1 MKKGDF
7 VEIEFTGKTAEG
19 IIFDTNVKEDAKK
32 LNIENV
38 KPSIISLGN
47 KMFLEAIDEFLL
59 DKEIGEK
66 YSIFLTPDKAF
77 GKRSP
82 EMIRLMPIKIFHGQ
96 KVNPQIGMAFNFDGQ
111 IGKVISVS
119 GGRVR
124 VDFNNPIAGKDVI
137 YNIKILRK
145 VDDINEEVK
154 AVMDFFFKRE
164 FLFEVNEKDKKILI
178 SLKQEELQLK
188 PLFELLKD
196 KFKEILKCDIE
207 VTDKSNLP
215 KIPEK

>member
-7 VEIEFTGKTAEG
+7 VEIEFTGKTSDG
-19 IIFDTNVKEDAKK
+19 TIFDTNIKEDAKE
-32 LNIENV
+32 LNIKNV
-38 KPSIISLGN
+38 KSLIISLGN

-59 DKEIGEK
+59 DKEIGK
-66 YSIFLTPDKAF
+66 NYSISLTPDKAF

-82 EMIRLMPIKIFHGQ
+82 EMIRLMPIGMFHKQ

-164 FLFEVNEKDKKILI
+164 FFFEINEKDKKILI
-178 SLKQEELQLK
+178 SLKQEEIQLK
-188 PLFELLKD
+188 QLFELLKD
-196 KFKEILKCDIE
+196 KFEEILKWDVE
-207 VTDKSNLP
+207 VIDQSDLP
-215 KIPEK
+215 KTPEK